1 MRILEGNERGRKQQR
16 IEDMIDTNDSSA
28 KKKFEK
34 GWGGWDRSIESKMKK
49 GGFPIFFVCYQ
60 ECYGLYNVISS
71 LILVKG
77 LNGEPGTS
85 GGNAG
90 SGGCAGLGGFPGEK
104 AIKGLKNRK
113 CHGSVNI
120 TGSVI
125 ANWLIVQG
133 V

>member
-1 MRILEGNERGRKQQR
+1 M
-16 IEDMIDTNDSSA
+16 DSQ
-28 KKKFEK
+28 F
-34 GWGGWDRSIESKMKK
+34 
-49 GGFPIFFVCYQ
+49 FFVCYQ

-90 SGGCAGLGGFPGEK
+90 SGGCAGLGGFPGWVSSEK

-125 ANWLIVQG
+125 AN
-133 V
+133 